1 MSEDSGA
8 RAEASGASRLF
19 VYGTLLDPSCR
30 ERLLGHP
37 VRTRPARLDGYRVAH
52 GRHYYLVASHADR
65 IDGLILL
72 DLSAA
77 DLAILD
83 RYEEV
88 PQLYT
93 RETVET
99 IVPSGEKLRCWVYMP
114 TSALLDG

>member
-1 MSEDSGA
+1 MSENDDA
-8 RAEASGASRLF
+8 RAEAGGASQLF
-19 VYGTLLDPSCR
+19 VYGTLLDPACR

-37 VRTRPARLDGYRVAH
+37 VRTRPARLDGYRVAQ
-52 GRHYYLVASHADR
+52 GRHYYLVASHAAR

-99 IVPSGEKLRCWVYMP
+99 IAPSGEKQRCWVYMP
-114 TSALLDG
+114 TRALVDD